1 MVFGKPAPPKPKT
14 NDLLPTK
21 LANDIAESLKR
32 ILLSDDLEPLEVRV
46 FFIEFTLIRSGVGIE
61 TIFTVSTLLPS
72 IVEIKMVFR
81 D

>member
-1 MVFGKPAPPKPKT
+1 MVFGKPAPPKPKA

-46 FFIEFTLIRSGVGIE
+46 SKSFIRAW
-61 TIFTVSTLLPS
+61 
-72 IVEIKMVFR
+72 
-81 D
+81 